1 MTGEGGIAWITGGAT
16 GIGLATAEM
25 LAERGWS
32 VVVSSRRREN
42 VEEAVRMITPKGEI
56 EGIALDV
63 SQAEEVEAA
72 AAKIL
77 ATHGRI
83 DLLINC
89 AGINVRNRNW
99 PDLTREGWDQ
109 VIGINLDGLLYCMQA
124 VLPAM
129 RTQKEGTIV
138 NVSSWAG
145 KFVSPLA
152 GPAYSAAK
160 HAVVAL
166 THSFNMENFRD
177 NLRACC
183 ICPGE
188 VVTPILKSRPI
199 RPSDEEIARM
209 LQPGDVASAIV
220 YVAESP
226 QRVCLNEIVISPT
239 WNRSFIASPGPDTA
253 A

>member
-1 MTGEGGIAWITGGAT
+1 
-16 GIGLATAEM
+16 
-25 LAERGWS
+25 
-32 VVVSSRRREN
+32 
-42 VEEAVRMITPKGEI
+42 
-56 EGIALDV
+56 
-63 SQAEEVEAA
+63 
-72 AAKIL
+72 
-77 ATHGRI
+77 
-83 DLLINC
+83 
-89 AGINVRNRNW
+89 
-99 PDLTREGWDQ
+99 
-109 VIGINLDGLLYCMQA
+109 
-124 VLPAM
+124 M